1 MRNGKQYVE
10 SLKDNR
16 NIYIGGE
23 RVKDV
28 ITHPAFAG
36 IVGTFA
42 KLYDM
47 SSDPANN
54 MTYTTEDGTVA
65 NKMFMIPRSS
75 EDLAARREAMYKWA
89 EATCGFA
96 GRSPDHVACFLAG
109 FVSHSEVFGDRA
121 QQVIDFYKYA
131 RDNDQFVTYVIIPPQ
146 IDRSKAANEQ
156 EEKFLPVGVY
166 EERKDGIVVRGSQM
180 LGTSAA
186 VSNYLFCSCI
196 TPLRPGDE
204 DYAISFVVPMGTP
217 GLKLYA
223 RPSFAADKPSTFDY
237 PLSTQYDESDALV
250 VFDDV
255 FIPWEHVFAYKDI
268 EATRA
273 QFHSTPAH
281 ILGNNQAQTR
291 LSAKLKFVIGVARKV
306 TEMNGTDKFPQVQER
321 LGELASQAAVVEGM
335 LMASEYQCSIDK
347 NGVARPNARYLYGI
361 VGMQD
366 TIYASVI
373 RILRELVG
381 GGVLQV
387 PSSYKEMV
395 NPETKDD
402 MEKYIRSSTGAK
414 AEEKVKLFKLAWDII
429 GSEFGGRHQQYEM
442 FYNGAPFV
450 VKGYSFRNYGYGE
463 PVAMVD
469 RFLASYGLPENEE
482 LKSEKQNIEV
492 G

>member
-1 MRNGKQYVE
+1 M
-10 SLKDNR
+10 
-16 NIYIGGE
+16 
-23 RVKDV
+23 
-28 ITHPAFAG
+28 
-36 IVGTFA
+36 
-42 KLYDM
+42 
-47 SSDPANN
+47 
-54 MTYTTEDGTVA
+54 
-65 NKMFMIPRSS
+65 
-75 EDLAARREAMYKWA
+75 
-89 EATCGFA
+89 
-96 GRSPDHVACFLAG
+96 
-109 FVSHSEVFGDRA
+109 
-121 QQVIDFYKYA
+121 IDFYKYA
-131 RDNDQFVTYVIIPPQ
+131 RDNDLFVTYVIIPPQ

-166 EERKDGIVVRGSQM
+166 EEREDGIVVRGSQM
-180 LGTSAA
+180 LGTSSA

-204 DYAISFVVPMGTP
+204 DYAISFVVPMDAP

-237 PLSTQYDESDALV
+237 PLSTQYDESDSLV
-250 VFDDV
+250 VFEDV
-255 FIPWEHVFAYKDI
+255 FIPWEHVFVYKDI

-273 QFHSTPAH
+273 QFHGTPAH
-281 ILGNNQAQTR
+281 VLGNNQAQTR

-321 LGELASQAAVVEGM
+321 LGELASQAAMVEGM

-347 NGVARPNARYLYGI
+347 NGVARPNARYLYGV

-366 TIYASVI
+366 TIYSSVI

-387 PSSYKEMV
+387 PSSYKEMI

-402 MEKYIRSSTGAK
+402 MRKYIRSSTGAK
-414 AEEKVKLFKLAWDII
+414 GEEKVKLFKLAWDII

-463 PVAMVD
+463 PVAIVD
-469 RFLASYGLPENEE
+469 RFLASYGLPGNETA
-482 LKSEKQNIEV
+482 KTEKEIEV